1 MDMKQKMCIYKFQG
15 EQKAVLKTCSRFDGS
30 LYIGPEQHTLVTLVH
45 CSKRMSQTTKLR
57 RVKNA
62 TANFLDFC
70 SLSAYNILS
79 VNPSMSSIHK
89 IEDLN
94 FAVII
99 VPTFPHKHCIFAMF
113 ATTLIGLNLLLRTFQ
128 SNSLKLLCWGGRGR
142 SPVVLRQQLHPL
154 TWAR

>member
-1 MDMKQKMCIYKFQG
+1 M
-15 EQKAVLKTCSRFDGS
+15 LKTCSRFDGS

-70 SLSAYNILS
+70 SLSAYKILS

-94 FAVII
+94 FAVITVFSLCLPPRLLALI
-99 VPTFPHKHCIFAMF
+99 CFFAPF
-113 ATTLIGLNLLLRTFQ
+113 SQT
-128 SNSLKLLCWGGRGR
+128 
-142 SPVVLRQQLHPL
+142 H
-154 TWAR
+154 